1 MSAFCGHGPAPVAQA
16 VSERMAAGHQFPPPS
31 EDALDVAEA
40 LARRYGMAKW
50 QPGAMAGC
58 GT

>member
-1 MSAFCGHGPAPVAQA
+1 